1 MSSYCITNLFLILI
15 YSETHQT
22 AEGTH
27 SKAPSILI
35 TSAIFTVLTSVTPT
49 PATDLLKGISVI
61 SENSPRTLYHHPL
74 TQKQK
79 SGKAL
84 TAKNFFTIHSKTDK
98 IAIYSIIGAMFLTA
112 VANLGLFLATLF
124 HYFFSE
130 DKEEKK

>member
-1 MSSYCITNLFLILI
+1 MSSYCITNFLLILI

-22 AEGTH
+22 IEGTH
-27 SKAPSILI
+27 SRAPSILI

-49 PATDLLKGISVI
+49 PETDLLKVI
-61 SENSPRTLYHHPL
+61 SENSPRTLYHHSL

-79 SGKAL
+79 NERTL
-84 TAKNFFTIHSKTDK
+84 TAKNFFTIHSKADK

-130 DKEEKK
+130 DKEEKSEKK